1 MCLWEFMLRSQIYIT
16 EIEKKE
22 LNLLSEETGKS
33 QSELI
38 REAIDLLIQHKLEK
52 KRDKMIALQAVKG
65 LWEDRSDLPD
75 FAKLRREF
83 DRS

>member
-1 MCLWEFMLRSQIYIT
+1 MYTSNVGVIVMLRSQVYLT

-52 KRDKMIALQAVKG
+52 KT
-65 LWEDRSDLPD
+65 
-75 FAKLRREF
+75 
-83 DRS
+83 